1 MKRANIFRLRPTREQ
16 EARLFQLAD
25 NCSKMWNEVN
35 YKRRQSFFSGR
46 LDWNTIEF
54 YHRYKS
60 IIGSATAQQIIRK
73 NNEAWKSFFSLLR
86 KWKEGE
92 LDEKPK
98 PPGYWKDRKTGKRK
112 PVIVIRNDCYRLKN
126 GVKSILKL
134 PFGLEIEYSGELRWN
149 GKQGRLEIRYN
160 NLSGKWYAFQPVEV
174 QPLHQPTSNK
184 KAYAD
189 LGVINIITSWIEGER
204 QAIAYSGRPL
214 LSDWWYWTDKISEY
228 QSTTKRISRIDKTKR
243 INKLYQIRKLR
254 FRHRINT
261 IIHRFIK
268 NCYNKGVSEIVI
280 GDIKNIRE
288 NNNNNGN
295 KANSMIHNFW
305 SFRYITERLRT
316 TAENCGINVKLVE
329 ESYTSSVCPRCGST
343 NIFKHKRLFKCLDC
357 RLEAHRDA
365 VGCVN
370 IGLAQGYE
378 IPAEVINRAVAR
390 PLLIEAGTSHAK
402 A

>member
-60 IIGSATAQQIIRK
+60 IIGSATAQKIIRK
-73 NNEAWKSFFSLLR
+73 NNEAWKSFFSLLK

-112 PVIVIRNDCYRLKN
+112 SAIVMRND
-126 GVKSILKL
+126 
-134 PFGLEIEYSGELRWN
+134 
-149 GKQGRLEIRYN
+149 
-160 NLSGKWYAFQPVEV
+160 
-174 QPLHQPTSNK
+174 
-184 KAYAD
+184 
-189 LGVINIITSWIEGER
+189 
-204 QAIAYSGRPL
+204 
-214 LSDWWYWTDKISEY
+214 
-228 QSTTKRISRIDKTKR
+228 
-243 INKLYQIRKLR
+243 
-254 FRHRINT
+254 
-261 IIHRFIK
+261 
-268 NCYNKGVSEIVI
+268 CYNKGVSEIIV
-280 GDIKNIRE
+280 GDIKNIRDS
-288 NNNNNGN
+288 NNNGN
-295 KANSMIHNFW
+295 KVNSMIHNFW

-316 TAENCGINVKLVE
+316 TAKNCGINVKLVE

-378 IPAEVINRAVAR
+378 IPAEAINRAVAR
-390 PLLIEAGTSHAK
+390 PLLIEA
-402 A
+402 